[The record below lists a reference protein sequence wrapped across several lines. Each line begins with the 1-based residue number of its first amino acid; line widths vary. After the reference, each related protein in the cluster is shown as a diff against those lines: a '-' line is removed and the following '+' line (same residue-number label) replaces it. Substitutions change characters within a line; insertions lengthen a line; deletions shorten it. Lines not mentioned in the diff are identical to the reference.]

1 MSSSPFDAFQPHNLV
16 VFLSFF
22 SPIILVLLV
31 MAMSFFFQSVKGLV
45 YLGFL
50 VAAVVFRGFVLFYS
64 GGGAGDLSANTNP
77 ICNSVKYVPQGNAT
91 FSTFVFAF
99 TIMYLCLPMFQQG
112 SANWVLFSVLVFYFL
127 VDLGI
132 KITQGCI
139 SFAKNVAAI
148 LGDLLSGAGLAA
160 IIVSLMYIGGSG
172 KYLFFSESVKS
183 DAVTCSM
190 PKKQTFKCSVYKNG
204 ELISNM

>member
-1 MSSSPFDAFQPHNLV
+1 MNSSPFAAFQPYNLV

-22 SPIILVLLV
+22 SPIILILWIL
-31 MAMSFFFQSVKGLV
+31 AMSFFFQNVKGLV

-50 VAAVVFRGFVLFYS
+50 VAVVVLRGFVLFYS
-64 GGGAGDLSANTNP
+64 GSGGDAPSVNP
-77 ICNSVKYVPQGNAT
+77 ICNSVRYVPQGNPT

-112 SANWVLFSVLVFYFL
+112 DANWVLFSVLVFYFL

-132 KITQGCI
+132 KIMLGCV
-139 SFAKNVAAI
+139 SFAKNAAAI
-148 LGDLLSGAGLAA
+148 LGDFLSGAGLAA
-160 IIVSLMYIGGSG
+160 CLVSLMYLGGSG
-172 KYLFFSESVKS
+172 KYLFFSELVRS

-190 PKKQTFKCSVYKNG
+190 PKKQTFKCAVYKNG
-204 ELISNM
+204 ELISNT